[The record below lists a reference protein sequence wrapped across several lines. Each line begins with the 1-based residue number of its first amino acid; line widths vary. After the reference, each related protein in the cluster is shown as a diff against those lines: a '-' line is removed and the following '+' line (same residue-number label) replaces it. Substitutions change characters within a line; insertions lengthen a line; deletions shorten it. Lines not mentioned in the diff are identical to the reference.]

1 MISYMRRVKM
11 EQGLRS
17 DIDREKLK
25 RIINIVYF
33 TELGEAKKNT
43 PDKKIVNMHMNIIKE
58 KVNAYKED

>member
-1 MISYMRRVKM
+1 MRRAKM
-11 EQGLRS
+11 NQGLRT
-17 DIDREKLK
+17 DIDRDKLK

-33 TELGEAKKNT
+33 TELGESKKNT

>member
-1 MISYMRRVKM
+1 M

>member
-1 MISYMRRVKM
+1 MN
-11 EQGLRS
+11 QGLRT
-17 DIDREKLK
+17 DIDRDKLK

-33 TELGEAKKNT
+33 TELGESKKNT